1 MIYMIK
7 LTVCVLT
14 PGVTMDFS
22 KQRKENI
29 TMATLTIILLVSTAF
44 ALGDCTIRPKTPCER
59 ARDAMKN
66 RPPTAYIPT
75 CDCKGQYTPEQCW
88 GSTGSCWCVTCNGQ
102 KIKGT
107 ETPPGTAP
115 IKCAT
120 LICS

>member
-1 MIYMIK
+1 M
-7 LTVCVLT
+7 V
-14 PGVTMDFS
+14 
-22 KQRKENI
+22 
-29 TMATLTIILLVSTAF
+29 TLTIILLVSTAF